1 MKLNELIQSFEIA
14 LSNEEAKLLDTFEG
28 VMLPE
33 EFTEREQ
40 RVIENMIRKSV
51 VTKIAHQGKVYLVK
65 NEQGIF

>member
-1 MKLNELIQSFEIA
+1 MRLNELIDSFEIA
-14 LSNEEAKLLDTFEG
+14 LSNEEAKLLNTFDG

-51 VTKIAHQGKVYLVK
+51 VTKIAHQGKV
-65 NEQGIF
+65 

>member
-1 MKLNELIQSFEIA
+1 MKLNQLIQSFEIA
-14 LSNEEAKLLDTFEG
+14 LSNEEAKLLNTFDG

-51 VTKIAHQGKVYLVK
+51 VTKVVHQGKIYLVK
-65 NEQGIF
+65 NEQSIL